1 MIFYSLT
8 DSEGDAGEG
17 GGGVD
22 GAAEQGLDVVSLG
35 GVLAPAE
42 VRAGLQSVI
51 SEPDI
56 SHVSPVCL
64 TSGIPW
70 SRQQGRWSRPPA
82 MQLTMLG
89 KSASHSVGFVSEEKN
104 FHEN

>member
-1 MIFYSLT
+1 MIFYWLT

-42 VRAGLQSVI
+42 VGAGLQSVI

-56 SHVSPVCL
+56 SHLPPVSHLRYSLVQAAGQVVPAPRHAAHNVREVRLALSRVCV
-64 TSGIPW
+64 W
-70 SRQQGRWSRPPA
+70 
-82 MQLTMLG
+82 G
-89 KSASHSVGFVSEEKN
+89 K
-104 FHEN
+104 